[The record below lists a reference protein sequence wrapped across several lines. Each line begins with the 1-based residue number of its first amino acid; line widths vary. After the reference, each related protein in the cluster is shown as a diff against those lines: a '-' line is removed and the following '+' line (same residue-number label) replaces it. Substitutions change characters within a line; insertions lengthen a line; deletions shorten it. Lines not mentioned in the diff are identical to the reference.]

1 MCSLQLDIFLNAEEL
16 NDLMRT
22 LDQNENGKI
31 EVDEVRLNVPIPFV
45 NITPLS
51 EVFYEY
57 LTFLFPFAQLLAFW
71 NKYTT
76 EIFL

>member
-1 MCSLQLDIFLNAEEL
+1 MCSLQLDIFLNTEEL

-45 NITPLS
+45 NIAPLI
-51 EVFYEY
+51 EVF
-57 LTFLFPFAQLLAFW
+57 
-71 NKYTT
+71 
-76 EIFL
+76 